1 MNIIDILENK
11 TAAIISGSDSVG
23 LTGEEMNILC
33 DPIQLRTF
41 KIFKSMPVD
50 FKCSQNIEECIQ
62 KIREGD
68 SLYRTLEYCIITNRA
83 LQNIRDIFGMKE
95 IIYAD

>member
-11 TAAIISGSDSVG
+11 TAIIIAGSNSVG
-23 LTGEEMNILC
+23 LTGEEMNVLC
-33 DPIQLRTF
+33 DPMQLRTF
-41 KIFKSMPVD
+41 KVFKGIPAD

-68 SLYRTLEYCIITNRA
+68 SLHRTLEYCIMTNRA
-83 LQNIRDIFGMKE
+83 LQNIRDIVGMKE